1 MEQRIED
8 TECAIQILYEGEPR
22 CICCRNWVE
31 TAPAHL
37 RPVPEADSEGI
48 INRTALVVRMSKN
61 HNDDAVVRPLT
72 LHSIVVQSR
81 ALQQTLTE
89 VFAGYQGIT
98 TAAMQQQQ
106 HQPKLVF
113 RAPLHAFIYRWDAFT
128 AILERQRHDDPV
140 AAGFAH
146 LLYEILDSAPRC
158 TASWPSTSL
167 PTRCCGR
174 SSTPVTRDNEYEET
188 FCRVD
193 SPDYYGPK
201 EQAYFQIAARSVD

>member
-1 MEQRIED
+1 MLHEPPVQFPLHPWNNASKTPNAPSRP
-8 TECAIQILYEGEPR
+8 YEGEPR

-31 TAPAHL
+31 TALAHL

-81 ALQQTLTE
+81 ALQQMLTE

-106 HQPKLVF
+106 QQPKLVF
-113 RAPLHAFIYRWDAFT
+113 RAPFHAFIYRWDAFT

-140 AAGFAH
+140 AAGFTQ
-146 LLYEILDSAPRC
+146 LLYEILDRELGDLRAEMHSLLAQRVIPYSLLWALFEPGDFNSA
-158 TASWPSTSL
+158 
-167 PTRCCGR
+167 
-174 SSTPVTRDNEYEET
+174 V
-188 FCRVD
+188 
-193 SPDYYGPK
+193 
-201 EQAYFQIAARSVD
+201 